1 MIFDPRH
8 TLAKVPEGAKA
19 GDKLNVALYDGLKTA
34 YVLPPGFKP
43 GDEINLRHSKEHEE
57 VVVNLKK
64 TEETSSLGLAIKSQK
79 TRPYPF
85 VIDVDPVGPSPPG
98 PLYEHP
104 PQALRLST
112 SVLGAEMRQKFRA
125 RCCLWAVARVGAAC
139 RVARIVCV
147 IRSTLP
153 ADLGV
158 ACRVAF
164 VICVRRSTL
173 PADCSSGWGS

>member
-85 VIDVDPVGPSPPG
+85 VIDVDPVGPSKG
-98 PLYEHP
+98 VLAGADEIMRIKGVTAKASFDIDCMNGT
-104 PQALRLST
+104 QRALC
-112 SVLGAEMRQKFRA
+112 RA
-125 RCCLWAVARVGAAC
+125 PAPVRGRRIVTRDDRVGAPPPPPPPPPNPS
-139 RVARIVCV
+139 AR
-147 IRSTLP
+147 S
-153 ADLGV
+153 
-158 ACRVAF
+158 
-164 VICVRRSTL
+164 
-173 PADCSSGWGS
+173 